1 MAQDAQRIPKPT
13 LLSLVRGIIDD
24 AKQLVIGHYEFRKY
38 QTLREVAKAKAAAIW
53 IATGIALAGIGI
65 VLIALM
71 LVHLLHAVSDIPL
84 WGCYG
89 IVAIVLLALGG
100 GFSYAGKNRL

>member
-1 MAQDAQRIPKPT
+1 MARDAQEMPKPT

-38 QTLREVAKAKAAAIW
+38 QTLREVSKAKTAAIW

-65 VLIALM
+65 VLVALM
-71 LVHLLHAVSDIPL
+71 LVHLLDAVSNIPL

-89 IVAIVLLALGG
+89 IVGIIILALGG
-100 GFSYAGKNRL
+100 GFLYAGKNRL